1 MYEVEILTLH
11 TGKRVW
17 YKNLGGRESKS
28 DDKNVI
34 LLKMVMTEI
43 KRLCSKDK
51 ISTIHVIFHHP
62 LTSVGDVSVSTQTV
76 IGFQ

>member
-28 DDKNVI
+28 DDKNDDFI
-34 LLKMVMTEI
+34 ENGDDGNK
-43 KRLCSKDK
+43 
-51 ISTIHVIFHHP
+51 
-62 LTSVGDVSVSTQTV
+62 TSL
-76 IGFQ
+76 